1 MVGTQQ
7 GLKPQAQMAAVE
19 LWDGGDSNAEA
30 EGASEQRS
38 RRPVVR
44 KHQGEEKGVDAGEVM
59 VVRGCS

>member
-1 MVGTQQ
+1 MDMR
-7 GLKPQAQMAAVE
+7 L
-19 LWDGGDSNAEA
+19 
-30 EGASEQRS
+30 S